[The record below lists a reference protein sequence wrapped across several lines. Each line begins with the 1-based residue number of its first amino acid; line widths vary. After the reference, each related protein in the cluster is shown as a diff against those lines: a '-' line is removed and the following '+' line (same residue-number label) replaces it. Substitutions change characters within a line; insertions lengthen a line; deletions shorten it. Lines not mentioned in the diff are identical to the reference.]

1 MTSPWLRGIHRH
13 HPRCGFPR
21 NSRRFGEQA
30 NERARRPRG
39 IGRGGLAVAL
49 ALAAAPMLLI
59 GCGGDS
65 SGMGSTATR
74 FVETDLV
81 SDRAGGAATTDS
93 ALVNPWGI
101 ATGPTS
107 PFWISDNEEGVSTL
121 YDTSGT
127 PFPAGAPLVVTLP
140 PPAESPSGTTATP
153 TGVVFNGTS
162 DFVITEGA
170 QSGPALFIFATE
182 DGTISGWNQ
191 VVDVGNGLLTVDN
204 SSSGA
209 VFKGLALGSNGTGNF
224 LFATD
229 FSHGTIDVFD
239 HNFAPAT
246 MAGEFRDPNIPAGF
260 APFGI
265 QNIDGNL
272 YVTYAKQNGEKH
284 DDVAGAGNG
293 FVDVFD
299 TDGNLMRRFASQG
312 TLNSPWGLVL
322 APASFGTF
330 SQALLVGNFGDG
342 RINAFDA
349 SSGKFLGQLPGETG
363 APISISGLW
372 GLIIGNGAKGGDAD
386 TLYFTAG
393 TDDEKHGTFGSL
405 RPSMG

>member
-1 MTSPWLRGIHRH
+1 MTSPWLRGIHRRR
-13 HPRCGFPR
+13 PRRGFPG
-21 NSRRFGEQA
+21 SSKRFGEQA
-30 NERARRPRG
+30 NERAPRPRE
-39 IGRGGLAVAL
+39 IALGGLAVAL
-49 ALAAAPMLLI
+49 ALAAAPMFLV

-81 SDRAGGAATTDS
+81 SDLAGGAANTDS

-107 PFWISDNEEGVSTL
+107 PFWISDNEEGLSTL

-127 PFPAGAPLVVTLP
+127 PFPAGDPLVVTVP
-140 PPAESPSGTTATP
+140 PPAGSAAGTTATP

-162 DFVITEGA
+162 DFVITEGT
-170 QSGPALFIFATE
+170 QSAPALFIFATE
-182 DGTISGWNQ
+182 DGTISGWSQ
-191 VVDVGNGLLTVDN
+191 VVDVGQAVLTVDN
-204 SSSGA
+204 SASGA
-209 VFKGLALGSNGTGNF
+209 IYKGLALASNGAGNF

-239 HNFAPAT
+239 HNFAPAS
-246 MAGEFRDPNIPAGF
+246 MAGDFRDPNIPAGF

-272 YVTYAKQNGEKH
+272 YVTYAKQDGEKH

-299 TDGNLMRRFASQG
+299 TDGNLMHRFASQG

-330 SQALLVGNFGDG
+330 SHALLVGNFGDG

-363 APISISGLW
+363 APISLSGLW

-393 TDDEKHGTFGSL
+393 TDDEHHGTFGSL
-405 RPSMG
+405 KPSMG